1 MTVDARRSSRRTK
14 KKKKHGNSITR
25 TAEHP
30 YICHPTTTLSRAGA
44 CHGAVCAVALSYA
57 HNNAAYA
64 RARTCHLG
72 ATYPTSRRQRR
83 SRTRDVHDIRFSFS
97 FGLLPRNVVSR
108 GPRRREDRTPKT
120 LLSSGRTRG
129 YEVLPSS
136 GVVPASRSRR
146 FVAEQTIFYGR
157 SVGVTRECR
166 VAEIGSSPIGNDRAG
181 VKTFDSPAV

>member
-1 MTVDARRSSRRTK
+1 MTCGVLVGVQK
-14 KKKKHGNSITR
+14 KKKNTGIQLLVRRNTHTFVIRRQRSP
-25 TAEHP
+25 A
-30 YICHPTTTLSRAGA
+30 RAR
-44 CHGAVCAVALSYA
+44 VTVRCAVALSYA